1 MSVIGGQAWNVTKK
15 FMQNATTEHLKHLH
29 IGLVGPCPPPFGGM
43 ANQTKQLSVL
53 LQAEGVLVTL
63 VQTNAPYQHSIIEN
77 VKGLRAVF
85 RLLPYLLRLWKTVLK
100 VDCLHV
106 MANSGWSW
114 QLYAAPA
121 IWISWF
127 NKVPVIVNYRG
138 GEAEQYFRNSIKW
151 IAPTLNKSSVLIVPS
166 GFLKNVFSMFG
177 FTAEVIPNIIDFKRF
192 SYRGYAKVQNTKS
205 PRLVVTRNLEKIYGI
220 DTAIK
225 AISLLKHK
233 FPDIQ
238 LFIAGSGPLL
248 DELNQLVLSL
258 ELFENVK
265 FTGKLSPDEVVE
277 LYESADI
284 MLNPTTVDNMPNSVL
299 EALAVGI
306 PVVTTD
312 VGGIPF
318 IVSDNQTAL
327 LVDVNN
333 PEMMAKKVEQLIMDP
348 GLYEILVL
356 NGVKQV
362 EKYAWDVVKHQW
374 LDLYRRVNV

>member
-1 MSVIGGQAWNVTKK
+1 
-15 FMQNATTEHLKHLH
+15 MQNATTDSLKRLH

-43 ANQTKQLSVL
+43 ANQTRQLSAL
-53 LQAEGVLVTL
+53 LQAEGVLVTF
-63 VQTNAPYQHSIIEN
+63 VQTNAPYQHSIIESA
-77 VKGLRAVF
+77 KGLRAVF

-121 IWISWF
+121 IWIAWF
-127 NKVPVIVNYRG
+127 NKIPVIVNYRG
-138 GEAEQYFRNSIKW
+138 GEAEQYFRTSINW
-151 IAPTLNKSSVLIVPS
+151 IAPTLNKSSIVIVPS
-166 GFLKNVFSMFG
+166 GFLKNVFSTFG
-177 FTAEVIPNIIDFKRF
+177 FTAQVIPNIIDFKRF
-192 SYRGYAKVQNTKS
+192 SYRGYTNLQNS
-205 PRLVVTRNLEKIYGI
+205 HFPRLVVTRNLEKIYGI

-233 FPDIQ
+233 FPHIQ

-248 DELNQLVLSL
+248 DELTQLVTMLDLSQ
-258 ELFENVK
+258 NVE
-265 FTGKLSPDEVVE
+265 FTGKLSPDEVAE
-277 LYESADI
+277 LYANVDI

-312 VGGIPF
+312 VGGIPY
-318 IVSDNQTAL
+318 IVADNQTAL

-333 PEMMAKKVEQLIMDP
+333 PEMMANKVEQLIMDP
-348 GLYEILVL
+348 DLYETLVL

-362 EKYAWDVVKHQW
+362 EKYDWDVVKHQW
-374 LDLYRRVNV
+374 LDLYRRVIV

>member
-1 MSVIGGQAWNVTKK
+1 
-15 FMQNATTEHLKHLH
+15 
-29 IGLVGPCPPPFGGM
+29 
-43 ANQTKQLSVL
+43 
-53 LQAEGVLVTL
+53 
-63 VQTNAPYQHSIIEN
+63 
-77 VKGLRAVF
+77 
-85 RLLPYLLRLWKTVLK
+85 
-100 VDCLHV
+100 
-106 MANSGWSW
+106 
-114 QLYAAPA
+114 
-121 IWISWF
+121 
-127 NKVPVIVNYRG
+127 
-138 GEAEQYFRNSIKW
+138 
-151 IAPTLNKSSVLIVPS
+151 
-166 GFLKNVFSMFG
+166 
-177 FTAEVIPNIIDFKRF
+177 
-192 SYRGYAKVQNTKS
+192 
-205 PRLVVTRNLEKIYGI
+205 VTRNLEKIYGI

-248 DELNQLVLSL
+248 DELNQLVVSL

-333 PEMMAKKVEQLIMDP
+333 PEMMANKVEQLIMDP

-356 NGVKQV
+356 NGVKEV

-374 LDLYRRVNV
+374 LDLYRQVFV